1 MNNKN
6 LDIFFD
12 VGADKGQFTEFIISK
27 NPNAKVFIVDPLT
40 DRLERFKN
48 NSNLKIVNKVITNK
62 HLAGT
67 VIDYFKYTNSELS
80 SLLKIK
86 EDSEIDIV
94 WRNHKEGFDNFEKMK
109 VQTETLK
116 NIIDKNF
123 ITNISFLKIDAQ
135 GEDLNVIL
143 SSGDRIGIINSFVIE
158 VAYEDTLSL
167 YENEEKYQETIN
179 KLFDSGF
186 IPVRIVPN
194 GGGEC
199 NIFFYNKNFGLEKY
213 FELERKYDFRNA
225 PTLKLNHFSVYGSN
239 VTMRDLL
246 SGLKKF
252 LFLKF
257 KKSTPYVY

>member
-12 VGADKGQFTEFIISK
+12 VGAHKGEFTEFIISK

-40 DRLERFKN
+40 DQLERFKN

-62 HLAGT
+62 HPAGT
-67 VIDYFKYTNSELS
+67 VIDYFKYTNSALS

-86 EDSEIDIV
+86 EDSAIDIV
-94 WRNHKEGFDNFEKMK
+94 WRNHKEAYENFEKMK

-135 GEDLNVIL
+135 GEDLNVVL
-143 SSGDRIGIINSFVIE
+143 SSGDRIDIINSFVIE

-186 IPVRIVPN
+186 IPVR
-194 GGGEC
+194 
-199 NIFFYNKNFGLEKY
+199 
-213 FELERKYDFRNA
+213 
-225 PTLKLNHFSVYGSN
+225 
-239 VTMRDLL
+239 
-246 SGLKKF
+246 
-252 LFLKF
+252 
-257 KKSTPYVY
+257 

>member
-1 MNNKN
+1 MDNKN

-12 VGADKGQFTEFIISK
+12 VGAHKGEFSEFIISK
-27 NPNAKVFIVDPLT
+27 NPNAKIFIIDPLT
-40 DRLERFKN
+40 DQLKRFKN
-48 NSNLKIVNKVITNK
+48 NNNLKIIDKVITNR
-62 HLAGT
+62 HPAGT

-86 EDSEIDIV
+86 EDFVIDTV
-94 WRNHKEGFDNFEKMK
+94 WRNHKEAYENFEKME

-116 NIIDKNF
+116 NIIDENL

-143 SSGDRIGIINSFVIE
+143 SSGDRSDIINSFVIE
-158 VAYEDTLSL
+158 AAYEDTLSL

-179 KLFDSGF
+179 KLFESGF

-225 PTLKLNHFSVYGSN
+225 PTLKLNNFSVYGSN

-252 LFLKF
+252 LLRPFN
-257 KKSTPYVY
+257 